1 MSALVFPGLFCQGDT
16 LGLALVD
23 DGSLELCKGSKH
35 SQQQSRPWVR
45 HAWGKNQSLAQE
57 FDFRT
62 LAGDLVDQPTKIHQ
76 RAREAVNRCHFE
88 SVTVS
93 QVRDAGFK
101 SRARGSATRRKL
113 VDELSVYQP
122 DGLTLAG
129 EILLTPLKPMSLNEA
144 IGAKVNELL
153 FLNRVT
159 KKALGEEL
167 GITGPGVSRKIYG
180 QTAWS
185 VEDLYAVADF
195 FGVDV
200 VDLLP
205 KKVDAMQETPDS
217 LSRTEGSGLVAGAG
231 FEPTTS
237 GL

>member
-1 MSALVFPGLFCQGDT
+1 ML
-16 LGLALVD
+16 
-23 DGSLELCKGSKH
+23 
-35 SQQQSRPWVR
+35 
-45 HAWGKNQSLAQE
+45 
-57 FDFRT
+57 
-62 LAGDLVDQPTKIHQ
+62 
-76 RAREAVNRCHFE
+76 
-88 SVTVS
+88 
-93 QVRDAGFK
+93 
-101 SRARGSATRRKL
+101 
-113 VDELSVYQP
+113 
-122 DGLTLAG
+122 
-129 EILLTPLKPMSLNEA
+129 LNEA

-205 KKVDAMQETPDS
+205 GLRVKKCVRTRGF
-217 LSRTEGSGLVAGAG
+217 SRIDL
-231 FEPTTS
+231 
-237 GL
+237 

>member
-1 MSALVFPGLFCQGDT
+1 
-16 LGLALVD
+16 
-23 DGSLELCKGSKH
+23 
-35 SQQQSRPWVR
+35 
-45 HAWGKNQSLAQE
+45 
-57 FDFRT
+57 
-62 LAGDLVDQPTKIHQ
+62 
-76 RAREAVNRCHFE
+76 
-88 SVTVS
+88 
-93 QVRDAGFK
+93 
-101 SRARGSATRRKL
+101 
-113 VDELSVYQP
+113 
-122 DGLTLAG
+122 
-129 EILLTPLKPMSLNEA
+129 MSLNEA

-185 VEDLYAVADF
+185 VEDRYAVADF

-217 LSRTEGSGLVAGAG
+217 FSRTEGSNLVAGAG

>member
-1 MSALVFPGLFCQGDT
+1 
-16 LGLALVD
+16 
-23 DGSLELCKGSKH
+23 
-35 SQQQSRPWVR
+35 
-45 HAWGKNQSLAQE
+45 
-57 FDFRT
+57 
-62 LAGDLVDQPTKIHQ
+62 
-76 RAREAVNRCHFE
+76 
-88 SVTVS
+88 
-93 QVRDAGFK
+93 
-101 SRARGSATRRKL
+101 
-113 VDELSVYQP
+113 
-122 DGLTLAG
+122 
-129 EILLTPLKPMSLNEA
+129 MSLNEA

-217 LSRTEGSGLVAGAG
+217 FSRTEGSNLVAGAG

-237 GL
+237 GLEHTLAGVIWSMERFFLSLKSSIRTQIFLYRCRQYVNVSSRRAVVTSRHMLDVEHDEARSASDCSAASTIAPCLSLIDQNWPLSQQDGLSRSAIGKCRCDAKGFGKHPSIPAFDTYEGSPETLESKPQCSCQNRNS

>member
-1 MSALVFPGLFCQGDT
+1 MP
-16 LGLALVD
+16 
-23 DGSLELCKGSKH
+23 
-35 SQQQSRPWVR
+35 
-45 HAWGKNQSLAQE
+45 
-57 FDFRT
+57 
-62 LAGDLVDQPTKIHQ
+62 
-76 RAREAVNRCHFE
+76 
-88 SVTVS
+88 
-93 QVRDAGFK
+93 
-101 SRARGSATRRKL
+101 
-113 VDELSVYQP
+113 
-122 DGLTLAG
+122 
-129 EILLTPLKPMSLNEA
+129 LNEA

-167 GITGPGVSRKIYG
+167 GITGPGVSRKIYD

-217 LSRTEGSGLVAGAG
+217 FSRTEGSNLVAGAG

-237 GL
+237 GLEHTLAGVIWSMERFFLSLKSSIRTQIFLYRCRQYVNVSSRRAVVTSRHMLDVEHDEARSASDCSAASTIAPCLSLIDQNWPPSQQDGLSRSAIGKCRCDAKGFGKHPSIPAFDTYEGSPETLESKPQCSCQNRNS

>member
-1 MSALVFPGLFCQGDT
+1 
-16 LGLALVD
+16 
-23 DGSLELCKGSKH
+23 
-35 SQQQSRPWVR
+35 
-45 HAWGKNQSLAQE
+45 
-57 FDFRT
+57 
-62 LAGDLVDQPTKIHQ
+62 
-76 RAREAVNRCHFE
+76 
-88 SVTVS
+88 
-93 QVRDAGFK
+93 
-101 SRARGSATRRKL
+101 
-113 VDELSVYQP
+113 
-122 DGLTLAG
+122 
-129 EILLTPLKPMSLNEA
+129 MSLNEA

-167 GITGPGVSRKIYG
+167 GITGQGVSRKIYG